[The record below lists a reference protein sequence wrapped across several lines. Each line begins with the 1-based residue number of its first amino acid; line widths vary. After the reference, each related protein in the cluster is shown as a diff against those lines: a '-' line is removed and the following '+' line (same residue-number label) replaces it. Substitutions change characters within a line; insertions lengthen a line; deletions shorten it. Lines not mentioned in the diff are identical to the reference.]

1 MPEKKELQCQD
12 KKLDNMA
19 KKKQKVLDSFGTP
32 PVKAFTEPPVTPDVS
47 LSDSIKVSLVDDLQR
62 EMILDLRAKGFD
74 DNRIAARLE
83 IRKDIVETI
92 R

>member
-1 MPEKKELQCQD
+1 
-12 KKLDNMA
+12 MA
-19 KKKQKVLDSFGTP
+19 KKYKKNQAIEDI
-32 PVKAFTEPPVTPDVS
+32 VS
-47 LSDSIKVSLVDDLQR
+47 NQEDLTQDITLPQVEDIQR

-83 IRKDIVETI
+83 IRKDIVENI

>member
-1 MPEKKELQCQD
+1 
-12 KKLDNMA
+12 MA
-19 KKKQKVLDSFGTP
+19 KKDKSLEPKTP
-32 PVKAFTEPPVTPDVS
+32 APVTEIPVTPDVNYTESIS
-47 LSDSIKVSLVDDLQR
+47 LPNVEDTQR

-83 IRKDIVETI
+83 IRKDIVENI

>member
-1 MPEKKELQCQD
+1 
-12 KKLDNMA
+12 MA
-19 KKKQKVLDSFGTP
+19 KKYKKNQSVEDIVSNQEDLTKDITL
-32 PVKAFTEPPVTPDVS
+32 PVVE
-47 LSDSIKVSLVDDLQR
+47 DLQR

-83 IRKDIVETI
+83 IRKDLVEKI

>member
-1 MPEKKELQCQD
+1 MQCPD

-19 KKKQKVLDSFGTP
+19 KKYKKNQSVEDI
-32 PVKAFTEPPVTPDVS
+32 VS
-47 LSDSIKVSLVDDLQR
+47 NQEDLTKDITLPQVEDIQR

-83 IRKDIVETI
+83 IRKDLVEKI

>member
-1 MPEKKELQCQD
+1 
-12 KKLDNMA
+12 MA
-19 KKKQKVLDSFGTP
+19 KKDKSLEPKTP
-32 PVKAFTEPPVTPDVS
+32 APVTEIPVTPDVNYTESIS
-47 LSDSIKVSLVDDLQR
+47 LPNVEDVQR

-83 IRKDIVETI
+83 IRKDIVENI